1 MMYPLKEICM
11 LGGQNTKNLRNQT
24 WKKSDGEWQEVINRK
39 MIYTFCKV
47 EFWTLIFIG
56 KKAQKCGGTV
66 ETAPH
71 SETPDFSC

>member
-1 MMYPLKEICM
+1 MDRIKK
-11 LGGQNTKNLRNQT
+11 KNLRNQT
-24 WKKSDGEWQEVINRK
+24 WKKSDGQWQEVINSK

>member
-1 MMYPLKEICM
+1 M
-11 LGGQNTKNLRNQT
+11 LGGQNKKKKPKKSNVK
-24 WKKSDGEWQEVINRK
+24 KKSDGQWQEVINSK
-39 MIYTFCKV
+39 MTYTFCKV